1 MSAQQFPP
9 MAATEASGL
18 VIFAQQARR
27 HPIHGEME
35 GE

>member
-1 MSAQQFPP
+1 MDLS
-9 MAATEASGL
+9 MTATEASGL

-27 HPIHGEME
+27 HPINGELR